1 MKQILL
7 IILLSVSAT
16 SPTWAQE
23 IFNNVLERADKIV
36 NSPTSNFTNT
46 RINQFKSTGL
56 RYIRK
61 KAFETMNPVTDR
73 FLDVQA
79 YYMSEFL
86 TLFFKEILSDK
97 KLSDEKKKNKILMFM
112 DASCSNPLFND
123 SDKETINAYINE
135 GNELTPFCLDTDW
148 EKAYAAAQAQLKNK

>member
-1 MKQILL
+1 
-7 IILLSVSAT
+7 
-16 SPTWAQE
+16 
-23 IFNNVLERADKIV
+23 
-36 NSPTSNFTNT
+36 
-46 RINQFKSTGL
+46 
-56 RYIRK
+56 
-61 KAFETMNPVTDR
+61 MNPVTDR